1 MSLPLPGLPAAAAV
15 SGRGRA
21 AAFGPHRDTR
31 RRLHRGARLAG
42 VAALLASA
50 LSAAVVPRVSPAQPA
65 TAAPPAAFTLPVP
78 PTDPAAARAMRLPP
92 EVEAALESARIP
104 SSALVLWVQELGRP
118 VGPRVAW
125 QVDQPVNPASL
136 MKLLPTFA
144 ALDLLGPSFAWRTPV
159 WLGGPVRDGVLD
171 GPLVLRG
178 SGDPRLV
185 IERLWLAL
193 RRVQQ
198 LGVREIRGDIVLDRS
213 AFTGVEGSPAA
224 FDGEPHRP
232 YNVQPDA
239 LLLNQRSVVLTF
251 LPDPSS
257 RVARVAME
265 PALAGVTVPPTV
277 PLAAG
282 PCGDWRGQL
291 RADFGDPARVTLA
304 GAYPAACGERTW
316 PVAPADPAGFNAR
329 LLEGLWRDLGG
340 TLRGRVRD
348 GTAPGPQV
356 PPAFEITS
364 PPLAEVVRDIN
375 KFSNNVMAQQL
386 FLTLALQPRPTPP
399 PPGGDTGGVP
409 AVPSGGA
416 SPAAAREVLAQ
427 WAQSRLGEAATG
439 LVIDN
444 GSGLSREQRLSARL
458 LGRLLQLA
466 WVSPVM
472 PEFIASLP
480 VSGADGTVRRMRGTD
495 GRAHL
500 KTGSLRDV
508 AGIAGYVHAPSGR
521 RFAVVAIVNHPAAG
535 AARPAF
541 EALVQSLVV
550 EAAP

>member
-1 MSLPLPGLPAAAAV
+1 MSPATPRRTGASAVVRARAPDGGAGPCAGRPGRTAGLAAAA
-15 SGRGRA
+15 A
-21 AAFGPHRDTR
+21 AA
-31 RRLHRGARLAG
+31 LC
-42 VAALLASA
+42 VAAAPLATRA
-50 LSAAVVPRVSPAQPA
+50 QSAA
-65 TAAPPAAFTLPVP
+65 TAPPPAPAYTVPVP
-78 PTDPAAARAMRLPP
+78 APDAPPPRSTRLPP
-92 EVEAALESARIP
+92 EVEAALDAARIP
-104 SSALVLWVQELGRP
+104 ASAVVLWVQELGRP
-118 VGPRVAW
+118 VAPRVAW

-136 MKLLPTFA
+136 MKLLPTYA
-144 ALDLLGPSFAWRTPV
+144 ALEQLGPAFTWRTPV

-185 IERLWLAL
+185 VERLWLAL

-198 LGVREIRGDIVLDRS
+198 LGVREIRGDIVLDRT
-213 AFTGVEGSPAA
+213 AFVLADVSPAA

-232 YNVQPDA
+232 YNAQPDA
-239 LLLNQRSVVLTF
+239 LLLNQRAVVLGF
-251 LPDPSS
+251 VPDAAA
-257 RVARVAME
+257 RVARVLVE
-265 PALAGVTVPPTV
+265 PPLAGVAVPSTV

-291 RADFGDPARVTLA
+291 RADFADPARIAFA
-304 GAYPAACGERTW
+304 GAFPAACGERAW

-329 LLEGLWRDLGG
+329 MVEALWRDLGG

-348 GTAPGPQV
+348 GAAPGPHV
-356 PPAFEITS
+356 PPAFEIAS
-364 PPLAEVVRDIN
+364 PSLAEVVRDIN

-386 FLTLALQPRPTPP
+386 FLTLALQPRPVPP
-399 PPGGDTGGVP
+399 PTGGEVPASAPAAFPGGATVAG
-409 AVPSGGA
+409 
-416 SPAAAREVLAQ
+416 AREALQQ
-427 WAQSRLGEAATG
+427 WAQSRLGDAAAG

-444 GSGLSREQRLSARL
+444 GSGLSREQRVTARA

-472 PEFIASLP
+472 PEFVSSLP

-508 AGIAGYVHAPSGR
+508 AGVAGYVHAPSGR
-521 RFAVVAIVNHPAAG
+521 RFAVVAIVNHPSAA

-541 EALVQSLVV
+541 EALVQSL
-550 EAAP
+550 AAEVIQ